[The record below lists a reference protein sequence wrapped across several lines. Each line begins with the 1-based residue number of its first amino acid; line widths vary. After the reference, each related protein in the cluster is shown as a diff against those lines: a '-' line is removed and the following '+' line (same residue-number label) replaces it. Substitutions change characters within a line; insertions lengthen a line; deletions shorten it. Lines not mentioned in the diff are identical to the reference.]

1 MIAYHGKQ
9 RLQDLLPVATASALI
24 ALVAI
29 GTWWSHARDIHLKY
43 ALGGFSP
50 MDWVNHVLHPGNF
63 ALDFPGGTDAYG
75 ASSWMYLYL
84 AAESWFSVE
93 ASALVWPMIAAEIIL
108 VVAGTIVLL
117 RTTVRKEL
125 LTPLAVAVVI
135 AIVISSNAMKI
146 DLARQSL
153 TQFWGLYYGVG
164 AGLRMVGLA
173 LFFTKRYYWSAF
185 VLGIA
190 YTVHPTVALL
200 GFAVAGLVY
209 LATERPLRPLDIAGP
224 LLVFVGISGAWLLL
238 TVDPQAVLGQAMP
251 LSKWISVIRGFGY
264 EFSPVHNE
272 MFTTRYWEALA
283 PLLSLAALFVYYLPD
298 AAATKERQRQLA
310 SCAWAVLALAI
321 IGVLI
326 SVWPPQA
333 LLVRLA
339 LHRSTEIFN
348 LIGVL
353 VVIPGLLSDVREGPV
368 WRKAI
373 ALAVL
378 VSPFMLQSGF
388 PNYATAALVIPV
400 LLEHGKNARSARSRA
415 MLAILVGLN
424 LVVSPVYYI
433 LGYSSGHVALN
444 VAVGGSSLLVLT
456 ILMLLVFV
464 ISNRFRNM
472 GLSSGINAA
481 IVVAAIALFSF
492 SWISG
497 HSSFVGDKPTAQAF
511 LAAQIW
517 ARDNTKHDALF
528 MVDPAI
534 HYGWRDY
541 SKRSSFGNTREWIYT
556 SVVYKT
562 KADLFAEGVR
572 RLREFDVE
580 LWVHLG
586 QWPAWN
592 ANDAVRDLASK
603 RFYSAGD
610 DWRIA
615 MAMKYKIDYIVL
627 LKSKM
632 SSRPGLPVAYENPYV
647 LIVRSRLK

>member
-1 MIAYHGKQ
+1 MVDPRKR
-9 RLQDLLPVATASALI
+9 RLLGLPPVAVGSALI
-24 ALVAI
+24 ALFAI

-43 ALGGFSP
+43 AWGGFSP

-117 RTTVRKEL
+117 RTTVKKEL

-153 TQFWGLYYGVG
+153 AQFWGLYYGVG

-173 LFFTKRYYWSAF
+173 LFFTKRYYWSAS

-200 GFAVAGLVY
+200 GFAVAGIVY

-224 LLVFVGISGAWLLL
+224 LLVFVGISGAWFLV

-251 LSKWISVIRGFGY
+251 LFEWVSVIRGFGY

-283 PLLSLAALFVYYLPD
+283 PLLSLAALFAYYLPGT
-298 AAATKERQRQLA
+298 AATEEMERRLA
-310 SCAWAVLALAI
+310 SCAWAVLALAV

-353 VVIPGLLSDVREGPV
+353 VVIPGLVSDVREGPV

-378 VSPFMLQSGF
+378 VSPFMLQPGF
-388 PNYATAALVIPV
+388 PNYAAAALVIPA
-400 LLEHGKNARSARSRA
+400 LLARGKNVRSSRSRT
-415 MLAILVGLN
+415 MLAILVALN
-424 LVVSPVYYI
+424 LAVPLIYFL
-433 LGYSSGHVALN
+433 LGFSSGSMALH
-444 VAVGGSSLLVLT
+444 VAVGSSSLLELTLLALLAFEIGNRFWKVGLSAGINTTVVLT
-456 ILMLLVFV
+456 AVGLLW
-464 ISNRFRNM
+464 
-472 GLSSGINAA
+472 
-481 IVVAAIALFSF
+481 F
-492 SWISG
+492 SWVG
-497 HSSFVGDKPTAQAF
+497 RHSSFVGDKPTAQAF
-511 LAAQIW
+511 LVAQLW

-556 SVVYKT
+556 SVVYRT
-562 KADLFAEGVR
+562 KADLFADGVQ
-572 RLREFDVE
+572 RLRELGVN
-580 LWVHLG
+580 LWDHLN
-586 QWPAWN
+586 QRPAWN
-592 ANDAVRDLASK
+592 ATDIVADLASR

-610 DWRIA
+610 EWRVEMGA
-615 MAMKYKIDYIVL
+615 KYAIDYFVL

-632 SSRPGLPVAYENPYV
+632 SHPTSLPVAFENSHV
-647 LIVRSRLK
+647 LVVRPQRE